1 MAWMIARDDEYG
13 LSHYGV
19 PGMRKGVRR
28 SRAGM
33 PSYVQSKLN
42 ARFTNQ
48 PRNAVRTGTVR
59 SLPSNKPILTNTGYV
74 AKQKRVG
81 DLSENIR
88 KKLRS
93 NSRYKASRVGMPS
106 YIRR

>member
-1 MAWMIARDDEYG
+1 MAWMIARDDSDS

-33 PSYVQSKLN
+33 PSYVQPKLN
-42 ARFTNQ
+42 SRFTKEAQ
-48 PRNAVRTGTVR
+48 AKTV
-59 SLPSNKPILTNTGYV
+59 SKMPNLTNEGQVKATSKNGEV
-74 AKQKRVG
+74 
-81 DLSENIR
+81 LSKTTEAIK

-93 NSRYKASRVGMPS
+93 NNRYKASRAGMPS

>member
-33 PSYVQSKLN
+33 PSYVQSNLN

-48 PRNAVRTGTVR
+48 PRNAVRTGAVR
-59 SLPSNKPILTNTGYV
+59 SLPSNKPTLTNTVYGV
-74 AKQKRVG
+74 KQKRVG

-88 KKLRS
+88 KKLIS